1 MATRKSRIKSI
12 KKCSHKK
19 RTHKRR
25 THKRRRIKKGGS
37 QTITIT
43 PSSSSQ
49 SSSPPL
55 PKILHLRPSP
65 TSDQEYSGQPN
76 PLVTIGDVRNNLQ
89 HMQDVV
95 MDKIESNYQ
104 YFTMMKVNDDFERIM
119 EMIFTNNIYGP
130 KTLSGGGGDECNGE
144 ILLDRGKTNSFKMM
158 SRLKNFVEIKHDFK
172 KKTEAD
178 NYQLNFETD
187 LLNAS
192 KKIMGTL
199 SVPITSDAKIYNFYS
214 QILQNYNSETTSEHE
229 REKMY
234 MRTMIEYMNAN
245 CGVIN
250 SLHLSKYISDS
261 KEHGKLYIEDAEL
274 DADKKK
280 SVYTYNSEAE
290 SEKIYISTIDN
301 KPVGKVFTIE
311 QAQFAFS
318 DNSISDKI
326 LYPHIN
332 DVPDDKII
340 NIEGDIAPFSDIMSN
355 GKINTIASF
364 MDPANGSYEFN
375 KDAIQPDGSDNGL
388 RIRIQELQS
397 LQHIYSYPFLRE
409 LANSIDDFCS
419 YYGSVIKIDMGSL
432 NNEIKNMGE
441 FESECDNY
449 IRTGSSG
456 STDPKGILTK
466 FPIKLGVGD
475 QKGIVSFT
483 MKGLTGKPQ
492 QTLELMVRDTT
503 IESISSFLNHRDYF
517 QYHYELGTPK
527 VQITLQHL
535 EDKLSNF
542 TKRHSRIYLFGK
554 AIYDNIPP
562 AIHKTLI
569 DALNT
574 SDKISKEVQLL
585 CIIIVSLKAFGDASQ
600 VNYSKRVNNYLKN
613 QIKFPVGIG
622 IRTTDKNV
630 FGESILFNNP
640 FWFMN
645 NGLKPH
651 SDWIDKIF
659 PDNKATFES
668 YKIFITN
675 CDKSNEKIY
684 YDEIIKNLK
693 RYDLLNEGKA
703 DMTSF
708 QLMKKTTNKRGD
720 IAIDSESDSDDE
732 PELKPEPDIEPES
745 TEFKLTRGVMESI
758 HEKFAIIRGTLSD
771 AGNKRID
778 DLLDLNVP
786 EGEDEIEIYKHRLT
800 ELNIFTSTLNDYM
813 RIVVVQNSNGKTH
826 MQGLI
831 EKYVEETSSLVDKL
845 IIIQRHAN
853 GFVTDQKQLLE
864 RIEKINGF
872 ISSDKLKKIHNGLA
886 VWVNENLNHVSN
898 EKLNKQIKDYN
909 GHISNF
915 INGIPETFKKIETR
929 TTSRIKKDITYTDIG
944 DSNKILRTWSID
956 HINNDRRFMDTIL
969 KPYRELVPN
978 GLNLHDIVK
987 VTHKSALNDE
997 EKKPEYITNQLE
1009 LINKN
1014 MKELNKYIDMAD
1026 VDVDESVIN
1035 DIKSKTATIKEI
1047 LTKLSLYKYNAF
1059 GTMKTS
1065 VSDDTMLF
1073 LYRGEVRRTIFTPG
1087 AKILKVSVIRF
1098 NLTNEVIIT
1107 DPTIIND
1114 MIKKNKGRISFLPIL
1129 NVISTEDIGKDTGED
1144 AGEDADEPEYDFIP
1158 ALLVDAD
1165 DIGTI
1170 EKDILLDSRR
1180 LTREFQKENNDLV
1193 NIIHRSRAMTRSGH
1207 SEIDKAN
1214 ILPDKA
1220 NTRSNIASDD
1230 RLRLVDGLKG
1240 GNKTRRKRRK
1250 KKGKTRKR
1258 RSTKKRKRRRMR
1270 MK

>member
-12 KKCSHKK
+12 KKCSRKK

-37 QTITIT
+37 ETITIT
-43 PSSSSQ
+43 QSQ
-49 SSSPPL
+49 SQSQSPL
-55 PKILHLRPSP
+55 PKILHLRMPP
-65 TSDQEYSGQPN
+65 SDQEYSGQPN
-76 PLVTIGDVRNNLQ
+76 PLVTIKDVRNNLQ
-89 HMQDVV
+89 HMQDIV

-119 EMIFTNNIYGP
+119 EMLFTNNIYGP
-130 KTLSGGGGDECNGE
+130 KTLIGGGDECNGE
-144 ILLDRGKTNSFKMM
+144 ILLDNDNTNSFKMM

-172 KKTEAD
+172 KKTEAE
-178 NYQLNFETD
+178 NYHLNFETE

-199 SVPITSDAKIYNFYS
+199 SVPTSSANVDDTKIYMFYS
-214 QILQNYNSETTSEHE
+214 QILQNYNSETTSDHE

-234 MRTMIEYMNAN
+234 MKAMIEYMNAN

-274 DADKKK
+274 DVEKKK

-301 KPVGKVFTIE
+301 KPIGKVFTIE
-311 QAQFAFS
+311 QALFAFS

-340 NIEGDIAPFSDIMSN
+340 NIEGDIAPFSDIMSK
-355 GKINTIASF
+355 GKINTIPSF

-419 YYGSVIKIDMGSL
+419 YYGSVIKIDMSGV
-432 NNEIKNMGE
+432 NKEIKNMGE

-449 IRTGSSG
+449 IRTGIPG
-456 STDPKGILTK
+456 STDPTGILTE

-483 MKGLTGKPQ
+483 MKGLTGKPP

-517 QYHYELGTPK
+517 PYYYELVKSK

-535 EDKLSNF
+535 EDQFPNF

-562 AIHKTLI
+562 AIRETLI
-569 DALNT
+569 DTLDI
-574 SDKISKEVQLL
+574 SDKISSEVQLL

-659 PDNKATFES
+659 PDNKATFDS

-693 RYDLLNEGKA
+693 RYELLSEGKA

-708 QLMKKTTNKRGD
+708 QLMKKPTTKRGN
-720 IAIDSESDSDDE
+720 IVIDSDSDSDSDDE
-732 PELKPEPDIEPES
+732 IKPEPEPES

-786 EGEDEIEIYKHRLT
+786 EGEDEIETYKHRLT

-813 RIVVVQNSNGKTH
+813 RIVVVQNSDGKTH

-831 EKYVEETSSLVDKL
+831 DKYVEETSSLVSKLL
-845 IIIQRHAN
+845 IIQKHTN
-853 GFVTDQKQLLE
+853 GFVTNQKQLLE
-864 RIEKINGF
+864 RIGKINDF
-872 ISSDKLKKIHNGLA
+872 VSSEKLKKIHNGLA
-886 VWVNENLNHVSN
+886 VWVNENLNHVSV
-898 EKLNKQIKDYN
+898 EKLNNQIKDYN

-929 TTSRIKKDITYTDIG
+929 TTSRIKKDVDYTNLG
-944 DSNKILRTWSID
+944 DSNKILHTWSID

-978 GLNLHDIVK
+978 GLNLQDIVK
-987 VTHKSALNDE
+987 GEHQSALNDE
-997 EKKPEYITNQLE
+997 ENKPEYITNQLE
-1009 LINKN
+1009 KINKI
-1014 MKELNKYIDMAD
+1014 MKELNNYIDMAD
-1026 VDVDESVIN
+1026 INVDEFIIN
-1035 DIKSKTATIKEI
+1035 DIKSKTTTIKEI
-1047 LTKLSLYKYNAF
+1047 LTKLSLYKYNAY
-1059 GTMKTS
+1059 GKMKKS

-1073 LYRGEVRRTIFTPG
+1073 LYRGEVKRTIFTPG

-1098 NLTNEVIIT
+1098 SLAKEVIIT
-1107 DPTIIND
+1107 DPTIINN
-1114 MIKKNKGRISFLPIL
+1114 MIKMNKGRISFLPIL
-1129 NVISTEDIGKDTGED
+1129 NVISTEDIG
-1144 AGEDADEPEYDFIP
+1144 EDADEPEYDFIP
-1158 ALLVDAD
+1158 ALVVDAD
-1165 DIGTI
+1165 DIGI
-1170 EKDILLDSRR
+1170 IGKDTLLDSSK
-1180 LTREFQKENNDLV
+1180 LTHDFQKENHDLV
-1193 NIIHRSRAMTRSGH
+1193 DIISKSKRMKRSGH
-1207 SEIDKAN
+1207 AEIDKAN
-1214 ILPDKA
+1214 ILPNRV
-1220 NTRSNIASDD
+1220 NTKSAIASDD
-1230 RLRLVDGLKG
+1230 RLRLVVPVEG
-1240 GNKTRRKRRK
+1240 GKKTRRKRRGK
-1250 KKGKTRKR
+1250 KGKKGKTRKR
-1258 RSTKKRKRRRMR
+1258 RSTRKRRRM
-1270 MK
+1270 K

>member
-1 MATRKSRIKSI
+1 MASHKSRIKSI

-37 QTITIT
+37 KTITIT
-43 PSSSSQ
+43 PPSSSQ
-49 SSSPPL
+49 SSSPL

-130 KTLSGGGGDECNGE
+130 KTLSGGGDECNGE
-144 ILLDRGKTNSFKMM
+144 ILLDHGKTNSFKMM

-178 NYQLNFETD
+178 NYQLNFETE
-187 LLNAS
+187 LLTAS

-199 SVPITSDAKIYNFYS
+199 SVPTTSAIDDTKIYNFYS

-274 DADKKK
+274 NTDKKK

-340 NIEGDIAPFSDIMSN
+340 NIEGDIAPFSDIMSK

-419 YYGSVIKIDMGSL
+419 YYGSVIKIDMSGV
-432 NNEIKNMGE
+432 NKEIKNMGE

-456 STDPKGILTK
+456 STDPRGILSE

-535 EDKLSNF
+535 EDKHHHF

-562 AIHKTLI
+562 TIRKTLI
-569 DALNT
+569 DTLDI
-574 SDKISKEVQLL
+574 SDKISSEVQLL

-659 PDNKATFES
+659 PDNKATFDS

-693 RYDLLNEGKA
+693 RYELLSEGKA

-708 QLMKKTTNKRGD
+708 QLMKKPTTKRGN
-720 IAIDSESDSDDE
+720 IVIDSDSDSDSDDE
-732 PELKPEPDIEPES
+732 IKPEPEPEPEP

-786 EGEDEIEIYKHRLT
+786 EGEDEIETYKHRLT

-813 RIVVVQNSNGKTH
+813 RIVVVQNSDGKTH

-831 EKYVEETSSLVDKL
+831 DKYVEETSSLVSKLL
-845 IIIQRHAN
+845 IIQKHTN
-853 GFVTDQKQLLE
+853 GFVTNQKQLLE
-864 RIEKINGF
+864 RIGKINDF
-872 ISSDKLKKIHNGLA
+872 VSSEKLKKIHDGLA
-886 VWVNENLNHVSN
+886 VWVNENLNHVSV
-898 EKLNKQIKDYN
+898 EKLNKQIQNYN

-929 TTSRIKKDITYTDIG
+929 TTSRIKKDVTYTDIG
-944 DSNKILRTWSID
+944 DSNKILHTWSID

-987 VTHKSALNDE
+987 VAHQSALNDE

-1026 VDVDESVIN
+1026 VDVNEFIIN
-1035 DIKSKTATIKEI
+1035 DIKSKTTTIKEI
-1047 LTKLSLYKYNAF
+1047 LTKLSLYKYNAY

-1073 LYRGEVRRTIFTPG
+1073 LYRGEVKRTIFTPG

-1129 NVISTEDIGKDTGED
+1129 NVIATEDAGKDTGE
-1144 AGEDADEPEYDFIP
+1144 EDVAEPEYDFIP
-1158 ALLVDAD
+1158 ALVVDAD

-1170 EKDILLDSRR
+1170 GKDTLLDSSK
-1180 LTREFQKENNDLV
+1180 LTHDFQKENQDLV
-1193 NIIHRSRAMTRSGH
+1193 DIISKSKRMKRSGH
-1207 SEIDKAN
+1207 AEIDKAN

-1240 GNKTRRKRRK
+1240 GKKTRRKRRGK
-1250 KKGKTRKR
+1250 KGKKGKTRKR
-1258 RSTKKRKRRRMR
+1258 RSTRKRRRM
-1270 MK
+1270 K